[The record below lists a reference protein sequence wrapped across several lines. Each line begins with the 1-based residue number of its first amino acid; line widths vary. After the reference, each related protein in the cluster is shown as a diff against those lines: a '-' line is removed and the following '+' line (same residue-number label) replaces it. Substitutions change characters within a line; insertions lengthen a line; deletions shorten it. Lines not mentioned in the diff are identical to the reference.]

1 MKKMRYIYEDGDHK
15 WAVIARDPE
24 KANYL
29 IDTNEYLIMV
39 GDQALLTDPGGMEIF
54 PAVFGAISEIYNP
67 MNIQQLFASHQDPDI
82 ISSLSL
88 WLESNPKLRCY
99 TSWLWESFIP
109 HFGGDNTTFVAIPDK
124 GMQISLGRLR
134 LDAVPAHFL
143 HSAGNFHLYDGSA
156 KMYFSGDVGAALLPP
171 GEDVLVVEDFD
182 KHIRFAEG
190 FHARWMGSNTA
201 KRDWCERVSALEINQ
216 LCPQHGAIYTG
227 KNVSRFINWFDE
239 LKVGVLA
246 T

>member
-1 MKKMRYIYEDGDHK
+1 MRYIYEDGDHK

-29 IDTNEYLIMV
+29 IDTNEYLIME

-88 WLESNPKLRCY
+88 WIEANPNISCY
-99 TSWLWESFIP
+99 ISWLWESFIP
-109 HFGGDNTTFVAIPDK
+109 HFGGDDTTFVTIPDR
-124 GMQISLGRLR
+124 GTQISLGRLT

-143 HSAGNFHLYDGSA
+143 HSAGNFHLYDERA

-171 GEDVLVVEDFD
+171 GEDILFVEDFD

-201 KRDWCERVSALEINQ
+201 KRDWCERVSTLEIDQ
-216 LCPQHGAIYTG
+216 LCPQHGSIYTG
-227 KNVSRFINWFDE
+227 ENVSRFINWFDE